1 MNQATTYKLLSLLDE
16 TLLQLKKHDYSRAV
30 ILGVTAEEI
39 KEELYGK
46 PIG

>member
-1 MNQATTYKLLSLLDE
+1 MSHATTYKLLSLLDE
-16 TLLQLKKHDYSRAV
+16 ALLQLKKHDYSRAV
-30 ILGVTAEEI
+30 ILGKTAEKI